1 MTMDLVVR
9 AIEEKELP
17 QALALVKR
25 VFLQYEAPD
34 YSQQGIDTFLSFLR
48 DQERVAELKLIGAF
62 AKGELVG
69 VLAMRG
75 ASHISLFFVESTMQG
90 KGVGRALFTAAR
102 GGCTGDLMTVNSSPY
117 AVEIYKRLGFSP
129 LSEEQEKDGIR
140 FTPMKCILI
149 SGGNEQ

>member
-1 MTMDLVVR
+1 MELEIR
-9 AIEEKELP
+9 AIREEELP

-34 YSQQGIDTFLSFLR
+34 YSNQGVDTFLAFLQDR
-48 DQERVAELKLIGAF
+48 AKVSELKPLGAF
-62 AKGELVG
+62 AAGQIVG

-75 ASHISLFFVESTMQG
+75 ASHISLFFVESAMQG
-90 KGVGRALFTAAR
+90 KGVGRALFSAAR
-102 GGCTGDLMTVNSSPY
+102 AACPRDMMTVNSSPY

-129 LSEEQEKDGIR
+129 LSTEQEADGIR

-149 SGGNEQ
+149 SGGDAQ